1 MRIVGLDIASCPV
14 PLPQPIHLGSL
25 VIRAREYVV
34 LRLRT
39 DDGHAGFGIGYPR
52 GGAVVEILAQLG
64 RTLLGGDPL
73 LHRALTHALEQGN
86 LPGRAGQVR
95 ALSVIDLAL
104 WDLAAKAMGQPLYKL
119 LGGYRTRVPLMAV
132 AGYRAERRSIEDIVA
147 EVLGL
152 ADAGFSIVKLVLRSG
167 DPVGDRD
174 TLAAVG
180 RAVAGRVPLSV
191 DAHWSW
197 SNLDEA
203 LWACRMLD
211 DLGLAFIEDP
221 FTPQQWR
228 LTGELQD
235 RLATPIAAGEDTL
248 GTLGFRDLLESVS
261 ILRVDATASGGI
273 TGAMAAVAMA
283 AAAGRRVIPHVFTG
297 LHGQLAAACPEI
309 AWAETIPAAVGSDP
323 IDALLRAPPRIVD
336 GALHLDD
343 TPGNALDIDWEAVQS
358 CAARLE
364 CVGDEAQATGGSR

>member
-14 PLPQPIHLGSL
+14 QLPEPIHLGSL
-25 VIRAREYVV
+25 VIRAREYLV
-34 LRLRT
+34 LRIRT
-39 DDGHAGFGIGYPR
+39 DDGRAGFGVGYPR
-52 GGAVVEILAQLG
+52 GGAVVDILAQLG
-64 RTLLGGDPL
+64 RQLLGADPL
-73 LHRALTHALEQGN
+73 LHRALTHGLEQAN

-95 ALSVIDLAL
+95 ALSAIDLAL
-104 WDLAAKAMGQPLYKL
+104 WDLAAKAMGQPVYRL

-132 AGYRAERRSIEDIVA
+132 AGYRAERRSIDDIVA

-152 ADAGFSIVKLVLRSG
+152 ADAGYRLVKLVLRSG
-167 DPVGDRD
+167 DPTGDRE

-180 RAVAGRVPLSV
+180 RAVAGRVPLAV

-221 FTPQQWR
+221 FTPLHWR
-228 LTGELQD
+228 LTGELGS
-235 RLATPIAAGEDTL
+235 RLRTPIAAGEDTL

-261 ILRVDATASGGI
+261 ILRIDATASGGV
-273 TGAMAAVAMA
+273 TGAMQAVAMA
-283 AAAGRRVIPHVFTG
+283 AAAGRRVMPHVFTA

-309 AWAETIPAAVGSDP
+309 PWAEIIPAAVGSDP
-323 IDALLRAPPRIVD
+323 IDALLHAPPRIEDGELLVD
-336 GALHLDD
+336 DR
-343 TPGNALDIDWEAVQS
+343 PGIGLDIDWAAVKTL
-358 CAARLE
+358 AARLE
-364 CVGDEAQATGGSR
+364 SVGDAS